1 MTIIIIIDI
10 IIISSSSGSSSRL
23 KPILKFNYYIA
34 LIIIMIKVS
43 VRSEKGERSTLIN
56 LVLMKGFNIILTTMN
71 EMNDHAK
78 SFLTCYVVL

>member
-10 IIISSSSGSSSRL
+10 IIISSSSGSSNRL

-43 VRSEKGERSTLIN
+43 VRSEGERSTLIN
-56 LVLMKGFNIILTTMN
+56 LVLMKGFSI
-71 EMNDHAK
+71 
-78 SFLTCYVVL
+78 